1 MATVYIGIGSNI
13 GDRERNFEEAL
24 RKLVSIGGL
33 EISARSRRYS
43 TKPDGGPPQEDYLNG
58 VLRIETEISPES
70 FLSELKK
77 IENDMGRMPS
87 GRNHPRVIDLD
98 ILLYNDRIV
107 RTKALTVP
115 HPKMHERSFVLE
127 GLAELAPDLMHPVIG
142 KTVGEMYKELTG

>member
-24 RKLVSIGGL
+24 RKLVSIVNL
-33 EISARSRRYS
+33 KISDRSRWYS
-43 TKPDGGPPQEDYLNG
+43 SKPAGGPPQEDYLNG
-58 VLRIETEISPES
+58 VLRIETDMSPES

-107 RTKALTVP
+107 RTKELTVP
-115 HPKMHERSFVLE
+115 HPKMHERSFVLK
-127 GLAELAPDLMHPVIG
+127 GLAELAPDLMHPVTG
-142 KTVGEMYKELTG
+142 KTVGELYRTVR